1 MPGQSDDTS
10 VSLLAARKS
19 ITGNGSTQSLLERGI
34 SMDRLTLLRLNG
46 HMVDLQR
53 GSVRDD
59 AGYSTTLRPQ
69 TVEVLKVLAAKPGEI
84 VSKDELMQA
93 VWGNV
98 AVSDDSLVQCVIEIR
113 KALGDGKHQI
123 VRTLPKRGYVLE
135 SKAIDVARIDD
146 TRNAIGIFLATH
158 RRGSWISLAAGL
170 VAAGLVLAMAA
181 AANFWPIRVSD
192 ADRSAISVLPFEN
205 ISGGSAGEQRELA
218 ARERAKVAALEKDL
232 LAARSEAD
240 ALRSSAQAGNSA
252 REEALRRERAARK
265 ELNDMRLAAYHAMR
279 VRPAADTKAA
289 QGQAFEEQ
297 RQRAERLAGNL
308 ALAWREVERLKAEA
322 VQARGAGE
330 SSLAQAKRVLD
341 GERQKVGRLERD
353 LAAAHQSINALE
365 ASAKVTAAARAAA
378 TQRRQAAE
386 AALMR
391 VSEALALAHQRAESL
406 VRERDSAH
414 NERDAAKD
422 EVTRISTMLHEA
434 LEQEREKAIGL
445 ARELAAVRTERDA
458 VKEEVIQVSTTLEHE
473 REKALGLARELA
485 AARTERDAVKEEAL
499 KVSTTLEQERATT
512 ARQKHTPKARR
523 QSGSR
528 EVRAAEVMPRS
539 VPVDGTSMLPAA
551 LLPTQ

>member
-1 MPGQSDDTS
+1 
-10 VSLLAARKS
+10 
-19 ITGNGSTQSLLERGI
+19 
-34 SMDRLTLLRLNG
+34 MDRLTLLRLNG
-46 HMVDLQR
+46 HIVDLQR

-69 TVEVLKVLAAKPGEI
+69 TVEVLKVLAAVPGEI

-135 SKAIDVARIDD
+135 SKAIDD

-170 VAAGLVLAMAA
+170 VAAGLVLVMAA

-192 ADRSAISVLPFEN
+192 VDRSAISVLPFEN
-205 ISGGSAGEQRELA
+205 ITGGSAGEQRDLA
-218 ARERAKVAALEKDL
+218 ARDRAKVAALEKDL

-240 ALRSSAQAGNSA
+240 ALKSSAQAGKSV
-252 REEALRRERAARK
+252 REESLRRERAARK
-265 ELNDMRLAAYHAMR
+265 E
-279 VRPAADTKAA
+279 
-289 QGQAFEEQ
+289 FEEQ

-308 ALAWREVERLKAEA
+308 ALAWGEVERLKAEA
-322 VQARGAGE
+322 VQARGAEE
-330 SSLAQAKRVLD
+330 SSLAHSKRVLD
-341 GERQKVGRLERD
+341 GERQKFGRLERD

-365 ASAKVTAAARAAA
+365 ASAKVTAAARTAD

-391 VSEALALAHQRAESL
+391 ESEELALAHQRAESL

-414 NERDAAKD
+414 KERDAAK
-422 EVTRISTMLHEA
+422 EEALQVSTT

-445 ARELAAVRTERDA
+445 ANELAAARTERDAAKEEALKVSTTLEQEREKAIGLANDLAAARTERDAGKEVALKVSTTLEQEREKAIGLANDLAAARTERDA
-458 VKEEVIQVSTTLEHE
+458 VKEEALKVSTTLEQE
-473 REKALGLARELA
+473 REKAIGLANDLA

-512 ARQKHTPKARR
+512 ARQKHAPKARR